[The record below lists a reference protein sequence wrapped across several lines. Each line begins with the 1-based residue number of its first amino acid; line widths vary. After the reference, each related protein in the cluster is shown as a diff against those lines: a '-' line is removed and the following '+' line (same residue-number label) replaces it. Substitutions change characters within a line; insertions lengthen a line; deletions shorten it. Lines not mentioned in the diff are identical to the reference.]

1 MKININD
8 IQDGEP
14 KHSQLDKALIERI
27 KAFKTK
33 LTEVDNIPLDKT
45 IDNFRYD
52 RNPENEVLIWEEI
65 ANLYQKITQS
75 SNPSIEYKKELYS
88 VLLMASCDSID
99 NTFLQKLS
107 FVSRTDAEHINSIF
121 EQKKPITVRKGD
133 DYGSKDV

>member
-14 KHSQLDKALIERI
+14 KHSQLDEALIERI

-33 LTEVDNIPLDKT
+33 LTEVDNIQLDKT

-65 ANLYQKITQS
+65 ANLYQKITQG
-75 SNPSIEYKKELYS
+75 SNLSLEYKKELYS

-107 FVSRTDAEHINSIF
+107 FVSRADAEHINSIF
-121 EQKKPITVRKGD
+121 EQKRPITVRKED